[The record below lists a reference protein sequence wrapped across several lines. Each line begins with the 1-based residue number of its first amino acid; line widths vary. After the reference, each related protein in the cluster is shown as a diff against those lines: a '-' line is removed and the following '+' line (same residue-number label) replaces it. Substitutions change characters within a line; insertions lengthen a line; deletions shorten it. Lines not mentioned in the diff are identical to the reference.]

1 MVDGTIA
8 AVEWK
13 TRESWVGS
21 GRAVSGRVG
30 SGQVGSGRDKVSS
43 LHPPSKLLYR
53 CLPTSDLFISIIR
66 QPFIATY
73 WMFLLHEEW
82 YLCRLAYK
90 AVYIT
95 AYALRSVSS
104 LTMAVISA
112 DRLLALVSWLR
123 YRQIVTLKHTYF
135 MVATFWVLIVVA
147 GLCYILDY
155 RIDMCCDH
163 IIIPSCLII
172 SVASYTKIF
181 CILRHHHEA
190 HVQGLFNNSR
200 SNQMHLTWRDT
211 KRECIVNYGCS

>member
-1 MVDGTIA
+1 MQQQSIYLTAGHILLSLMA
-8 AVEWK
+8 LSENFLILGAFH
-13 TRESWVGS
+13 
-21 GRAVSGRVG
+21 
-30 SGQVGSGRDKVSS
+30 KVSS

-53 CLPTSDLFISIIR
+53 CLPTSDLFVSIIS

-73 WMFLLHEEW
+73 WMSLVHEEW

-90 AVYIT
+90 AAYIT
-95 AYALRSVSS
+95 AQALRSVSS
-104 LTMAVISA
+104 LTMVAISA
-112 DRLLALVSWLR
+112 DRLLALVSGLR
-123 YRQIVTLKHTYF
+123 YRQIVTLKRTYI

-155 RIDMCCDH
+155 RIDMWCGR

-172 SVASYTKIF
+172 SAASYTKIF

-211 KRECIVNYGCS
+211 KRQCIVNYGCS

>member
-73 WMFLLHEEW
+73 
-82 YLCRLAYK
+82 
-90 AVYIT
+90 
-95 AYALRSVSS
+95 
-104 LTMAVISA
+104 
-112 DRLLALVSWLR
+112 
-123 YRQIVTLKHTYF
+123 
-135 MVATFWVLIVVA
+135 
-147 GLCYILDY
+147 
-155 RIDMCCDH
+155 
-163 IIIPSCLII
+163 
-172 SVASYTKIF
+172 
-181 CILRHHHEA
+181 
-190 HVQGLFNNSR
+190 
-200 SNQMHLTWRDT
+200 
-211 KRECIVNYGCS
+211 